1 MDKKKHFKSSPKQRN
16 VQMVN
21 AAPFAARHLTVVPI
35 DAGGAG
41 AGAGA
46 GDDDGGVLQ

>member
-41 AGAGA
+41 GAGA
-46 GDDDGGVLQ
+46 VDDDGGVLQ